1 MVNFWG
7 ILVVFA
13 VCAAFQL
20 AMSQNQNDHRP
31 NLEDTSVS
39 YPEEMQD
46 GTPSATTPKIRL
58 SLSERRE
65 ALNQFAKNLLNEYDK
80 NYVSKTRDVF
90 KKLILELEALTE
102 KSDDVKEILT
112 DLKATLTKLEAFDIE
127 SDDLKKASHI
137 ISDLWDKLRGP
148 VNKPLEV
155 VAALRKVGW
164 TDVDNELSAQRLAIT
179 HKFVIA
185 FNHFV
190 ATLTPW
196 ERLKEARLIDLNK
209 RFNSDRLYLFSCLG
223 IYFK

>member
-20 AMSQNQNDHRP
+20 AESQTQNDYRP

-39 YPEEMQD
+39 YPEETQD

-65 ALNQFAKNLLNEYDK
+65 ALKQFANNLRNEYDK

-127 SDDLKKASHI
+127 SDDLKEASYI
-137 ISDLWDKLRGP
+137 ISDLWDELREP
-148 VNKPLEV
+148 VNALLEV

-164 TDVDNELSAQRLAIT
+164 IDVDNELSAQKVAIT
-179 HKFVIA
+179 DKFVIA
-185 FNHFV
+185 FNQFV

-209 RFNSDRLYLFSCLG
+209 RFNNDRWDLFSSVW
-223 IYFK
+223 IYFE